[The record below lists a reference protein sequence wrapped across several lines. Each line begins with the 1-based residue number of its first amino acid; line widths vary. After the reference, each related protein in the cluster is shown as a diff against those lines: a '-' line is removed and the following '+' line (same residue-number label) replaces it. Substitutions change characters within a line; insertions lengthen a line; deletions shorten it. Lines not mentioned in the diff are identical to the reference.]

1 MSFPSIIAFAITA
14 CAAAVPIGAAGAESR
29 IPITTRMLVET
40 PEFSSL
46 AIAPDET
53 VVAFRETRAS
63 IERNTHESVWYV
75 QPLEG
80 GAPPMRI
87 ADGGSPLRRGGLVLN
102 EAPQWSRDSRW
113 IYYRALIDGEVQLWR
128 AARDASRAERVTE
141 DDADIDAFQLLS
153 GGKHLVYRAGATRAA
168 IRRAEEDEHDRGIRL
183 DETIYSG
190 QGLFRSLLDNGR
202 LVSERT
208 DETMTRQRLLWR
220 APKSYHVVDLERLS
234 TREATGAERRALD
247 ARLADEEDTVVRSRG
262 GRIAS
267 LSGAPPSTRL
277 AVRVRR
283 RAAPEIVCSACRD
296 LKIDAAAWAGEDA
309 LLLTVRD
316 PARGYAQ
323 SLYRW
328 IIAADDLQMVASSDG
343 LLNGDGAGRSP
354 CAAAAK
360 RAVCVAANADRPP
373 RIERIDLDSG
383 ARRIL
388 HDPSGRLLNGR
399 PRAEFLEWADDE
411 GRTFTGYLFVPETAR
426 ADAPAPLFITYYL
439 CRGFLRGGEGD
450 EWPLLPLADAGIA
463 TLCVNGRLPPS
474 TGRDA
479 VADYD
484 AALSGV
490 AAIIRQLDAR
500 GVIDPRKVGM
510 GGHSFGGEATLWIAA
525 HSTLLAA
532 ASVSSPVAS
541 PAWYWSHALQTGFRA
556 QAKAQWGLGAPDE
569 TPDRWR
575 ALSPVYFPEKFTAPI
590 LMQTPEQEFRSAVEY
605 FIRMRDLDLP
615 SEMWV
620 FPHEPHIK
628 FQPRHKLAAY
638 DRNLDWF
645 RFWLQDHQDPDP
657 LKAEH
662 YRRWTAMRDRWRA
675 RETAGEDEIA
685 F

>member
-1 MSFPSIIAFAITA
+1 MTVASMIVCAITA
-14 CAAAVPIGAAGAESR
+14 CATAVPIGAAGAASR
-29 IPITTRMLVET
+29 MPITTRMLVET
-40 PEFSSL
+40 PEFSGL
-46 AIAPDET
+46 AIAPDEA
-53 VVAFRETRAS
+53 VVAFREERAS

-80 GAPPMRI
+80 AAAPTRI
-87 ADGGSPLRRGGLVLN
+87 ADGGSPLRAGGLVIN
-102 EAPQWSRDSRW
+102 EAPQWSPDSRW
-113 IYYRALIDGEVQLWR
+113 IYYRALIDGEVQVWR

-141 DDADIDAFQLLS
+141 DEADIDAFQLLS
-153 GGKHLVYRAGATRAA
+153 GGTHLVYRAGATRESIA
-168 IRRAEEDEHDRGIRL
+168 RAEQDEHDRGIRL
-183 DETIYSG
+183 DDTIYSG

-208 DETMTRQRLLWR
+208 DGSMTRQKLLWR

-234 TREATGAERRALD
+234 SREATKAERRALE
-247 ARLADEEDTVVRSRG
+247 ARLAHEEKAVVRSRG

-267 LSGAPPSTRL
+267 LSGAPSSTRL

-283 RAAPEIVCSACRD
+283 RAVPEIVCSACRD

-309 LLLTVRD
+309 LLLTVRN
-316 PARGYAQ
+316 PARGNAH

-328 IIAADDLQMVASSDG
+328 MIAADDLQLVASSDG
-343 LLNGDGAGRSP
+343 LLNGDGAGPSP
-354 CAAAAK
+354 CAAAAEH
-360 RAVCVAANADRPP
+360 ALCVAASADTPP

-388 HDPSGRLLNGR
+388 HDPSGRMLGGR
-399 PRAEFLEWADDE
+399 RRAEFLEWADAE
-411 GRTFTGYLFVPETAR
+411 GRTFTGYLFLPEAAR
-426 ADAPAPLFITYYL
+426 SDGPAPLFITYYL

-463 TLCVNGRLPPS
+463 ALCVNGRLPPP

-490 AAIIRQLDAR
+490 AAIVRQLDTR

-510 GGHSFGGEATLWIAA
+510 GGHSFGGEATLWIAS

-541 PAWYWSHALQTGFRA
+541 PAWYWSHALQTEFRA
-556 QAKAQWGLGAPDE
+556 RAKAQWGLGAPDE

-575 ALSPVYFPEKFTAPI
+575 AISPVYFPEKFTAPI

-605 FIRMRDLDLP
+605 FVRMRDMDLP
-615 SEMWV
+615 AELWV

-628 FQPRHKLAAY
+628 FLPRHKLAAY

-645 RFWLQDHQDPDP
+645 RFWLQDHRDPDP

-662 YRRWTAMRDRWRA
+662 YRRWTTMRDRWRA
-675 RETAGEDEIA
+675 RRAEATESGT
-685 F
+685 